1 MACEFCD
8 IIAKK
13 GKLKVYFESPEL
25 IVVERNNNLAIG
37 LMKEHRNDWSD
48 SKIAGLVKITLKS
61 VSKHNLNRQY
71 AIRLADDCKD
81 HLGIYATIK

>member
-71 AIRLADDCKD
+71 AIRLADDCKG